1 MSIAPVDRE
10 GVMQN
15 EEKHKNFIHILNY
28 SDKEFAE
35 MYLEDQE
42 KNEENGDEE

>member
-1 MSIAPVDRE
+1 MKE
-10 GVMQN
+10 NQ
-15 EEKHKNFIHILNY
+15 NFIHILNY

-35 MYLEDQE
+35 MYLEYQE